1 MGCSQVDM
9 QMPEKIKDAS
19 NQARAAL
26 SGACSDEDSALMLQ
40 AAEGDEH
47 ALRMIIEKWKNPLAN
62 YFYRSTANR
71 HSAEDLCQQTF
82 INLYK
87 ARNSYTPKAKF
98 STYLFFIARRVLIN
112 EHRKNLRRPSDATDP
127 AEIDSPVNGRTDLE
141 ISELEEIFYKTLE
154 SMPENQRTAILLLKQ
169 QELSYDEI
177 ADIMNAKV
185 VAVKTWLHRA
195 RQTLREALELAKS

>member
-1 MGCSQVDM
+1 M

-40 AAEGDEH
+40 AAEGNEH

-98 STYLFFIARRVLIN
+98 STYLFL
-112 EHRKNLRRPSDATDP
+112 
-127 AEIDSPVNGRTDLE
+127 
-141 ISELEEIFYKTLE
+141 
-154 SMPENQRTAILLLKQ
+154 
-169 QELSYDEI
+169 
-177 ADIMNAKV
+177 
-185 VAVKTWLHRA
+185 
-195 RQTLREALELAKS
+195 